1 MSEING
7 KSFKYLMTVSQTKT
21 EIADNVVH
29 CGIEVAEYYS
39 IKLQLS
45 CKTQNS
51 QITLQILFSDYI
63 T

>member
-1 MSEING
+1 
-7 KSFKYLMTVSQTKT
+7 MTVSQTKDRQ
-21 EIADNVVH
+21 IADDAVQ

-45 CKTQNS
+45 CNTQYS
-51 QITLQILFSDYI
+51 QITTIKILFSDYI